1 MYDFIKIIYLKNK
14 GATKIAT
21 IIFGLLAL
29 VVLFVFSFC
38 RKNEHDGYEPPS
50 EGVNITKVEG
60 TVYNLRDNL

>member
-1 MYDFIKIIYLKNK
+1 MKKATRIIS
-14 GATKIAT
+14 
-21 IIFGLLAL
+21 LLELMA
-29 VVLFVFSFC
+29 LFVFSFC